1 MKSTDKLFFVLV
13 FFLLLGVSGFGVFK
27 SNQRNISSLDVLF
40 KGGEVRFL
48 SSEIVNKMLIQSNDS
63 LLFKQKD
70 VVALRVV
77 EQQLLAHPMIKNV
90 QLYTIPQGEL
100 FVEVEER
107 TPVLRVIGD
116 RSFYIDNTGFKM
128 PLSKRYTATVPLFY
142 GEIEDADIKQ
152 VLALVKAAEGDSF
165 LKQEMIHLKMENNQL
180 VLGLRSH
187 PFDVI
192 WGKANG
198 FAEKLNKLKRVCAY
212 YANKELSPPEKLNLT
227 YSQQVVASY

>member
-1 MKSTDKLFFVLV
+1 MKTTNKLFFIFVS
-13 FFLLLGVSGFGVFK
+13 FLLIGISGFAVFK
-27 SNQRNISSLDVLF
+27 SNQRTISSLDVLF
-40 KGGEVRFL
+40 KENEARFL

-70 VVALRVV
+70 VVALKVM
-77 EQQLLAHPMIKNV
+77 EQQLLAHPMIENV

-107 TPVLRVIGD
+107 TPVLRVIGKK
-116 RSFYIDNTGFKM
+116 SFYIDNTGAKM

-142 GEIEDADIKQ
+142 GAIGDANLKQ
-152 VLALVKAAEGDSF
+152 LLALVEAAGNDSF
-165 LKQEMIHLKMENNQL
+165 LQQEMIHLKMENNQL
-180 VLGLRSH
+180 VMGLRSH
-187 PFDVI
+187 PFEVI

-198 FAEKLNKLKRVCAY
+198 FAVKVNKLKRVCAY
-212 YANKELSPPEKLNLT
+212 YTNTELSLPVRLNLT